1 MPAEDLKKDQN
12 QFIVSEDLKEASHRL
27 DDATIQFDPAS
38 KIELNQVELVNLLD
52 DFIGKT
58 IKDHYTITSVLGSG
72 GLGVVFKGR
81 DILLAKDVALK
92 FLWPDRSTDS
102 KSLERFEREAKTA
115 VGLKRCDMGGSR
127 DL

>member
-12 QFIVSEDLKEASHRL
+12 QFIVSEDLKEESHTL
-27 DDATIQFDPAS
+27 DDATTQFDPAS

-81 DILLAKDVALK
+81 DILLCRLLILK
-92 FLWPDRSTDS
+92 FNPQPMILCRNIRNEGTHFIG
-102 KSLERFEREAKTA
+102 R
-115 VGLKRCDMGGSR
+115 MGVPEPHTCNSH
-127 DL
+127 